1 MLKMTIDEREVQV
14 PEGATVL
21 EAAEELGI
29 EIPTLCHFKD
39 LTPYGACRVCTVEI
53 STGNGY
59 RLQSSCSYPAQEGLH
74 VRTDTERVKEGL
86 KLMVELLLARCP
98 EVKVIKELAKRVG
111 VKEARFRLKNEDC
124 ILCGLC
130 VVVCNE
136 AVGAGAIGF
145 SERGI
150 TRKVGTPFG
159 VESDA
164 CIGCGACTYVCP
176 TGAIQ
181 MEAEARARFRQ
192 LPGPLRLCRYARM
205 GLIAQKVCP
214 NSYEC
219 FRCEVDQR
227 MEDTFGTHPA
237 LAIRPAGT
245 KQAEKIGEFT
255 LRPDVL
261 YHPGHVWVRPLN
273 GKVMLG
279 LDDFAQRL
287 VCKVEDISLPSA
299 GKLVNRG
306 DVAWELLCGE
316 NKHAK
321 MLFPFGGRIADVNP
335 DVMNDPSLVRK
346 DPYSRGWVFIM
357 SPGEDDYQAS
367 LLSRHKAR
375 EWLTSEAERLHEM
388 MGGKAGLIIT
398 DGGYLLEDLPS
409 KLSDEEWDNLVGE
422 FFLRQA

>member
-1 MLKMTIDEREVQV
+1 MISLTIDGKEVQV

-21 EAAEELGI
+21 DAAEKLGI
-29 EIPTLCHFKD
+29 EIPTLCHFKG

-59 RLQSSCSYPAQEGLH
+59 RLQSSCSYPVQEGLR
-74 VRTDTERVKEGL
+74 VRTDTKRVKEGRRL
-86 KLMVELLLARCP
+86 IVELLLARCP
-98 EVKVIKELAKRVG
+98 EVKAIRELAEKVG
-111 VKEARFRLKNEDC
+111 VKETRFRLKNEDC

-136 AVGAGAIGF
+136 VVGAGALGF

-150 TRKVGTPFG
+150 TRKVGTPYDE
-159 VESDA
+159 ESDV

-181 MEAEARARFRQ
+181 MEQQARERFRR
-192 LPGPLRLCRYARM
+192 LSGPERLCRYARM
-205 GLIAQKVCP
+205 GMFAHKICP
-214 NSYEC
+214 NSFEC

-237 LAIRPAGT
+237 LAIRPAGA
-245 KQAEKIGEFT
+245 KQAEKIQEFT

-261 YHPGHVWVRPLN
+261 YHPGHVWARPLN

-279 LDDFAQRL
+279 LDDFAQQL
-287 VCKVEDISLPSA
+287 VGNVKDISLLPA
-299 GKLVNRG
+299 GKSVNPG
-306 DVAWELLCGE
+306 DMAWELTCGE
-316 NKHAK
+316 DKQAK

-346 DPYSRGWVFIM
+346 DSYSRGWIYLM
-357 SPGEDDYQAS
+357 APGEDDYQAD
-367 LLSRHKAR
+367 LLSRYNAK
-375 EWLTSEAERLHEM
+375 EWLISEANRLHEM
-388 MGGKAGLIIT
+388 MEGKAGLIIT
-398 DGGYLLEDLPS
+398 DGGHLLEDLPD
-409 KLSDEEWDNLVGE
+409 KLSEQEWNNLVGE
-422 FFLRQA
+422 FFLRHI

>member
-1 MLKMTIDEREVQV
+1 MIEMTIDEREVQV

-21 EAAEELGI
+21 EAAEKLGI
-29 EIPTLCHFKD
+29 EIPTLCHFKG
-39 LTPYGACRVCTVEI
+39 LSPYGACRVCTVEI

-59 RLQSSCSYPAQEGLH
+59 RLQSSCSYPVQEGLR
-74 VRTDTERVKEGL
+74 VRTDTERIKEGR
-86 KLMVELLLARCP
+86 KLIVELLMARCP
-98 EVKVIKELAKRVG
+98 EVKAIKDLAKKVRVR
-111 VKEARFRLKNEDC
+111 ETRFRLKNEDC

-130 VVVCNE
+130 VVACNE
-136 AVGAGAIGF
+136 VVGAGALGF

-150 TRKVGTPFG
+150 TRKVGTPYDE
-159 VESDA
+159 ESDV
-164 CIGCGACTYVCP
+164 CIACGACTYVCP

-181 MEAEARARFRQ
+181 MEAKTRERFRQ

-205 GLIAQKVCP
+205 GLVAHKVCP
-214 NSYEC
+214 NRYEC

-237 LAIRPAGT
+237 IAIRPAGA
-245 KQAEKIGEFT
+245 KQAERIGEFI

-287 VCKVEDISLPSA
+287 VCNVEDISISPA
-299 GKLVNRG
+299 GKTVNRG

-316 NKHAK
+316 DRHAK

-346 DPYSRGWVFIM
+346 DSYSRGWIYM
-357 SPGEDDYQAS
+357 MAPGEEDYQVS
-367 LLSRHKAR
+367 LLSRYKAK
-375 EWLTSEAERLHEM
+375 EWLNSETNRLHKM
-388 MGGKAGLIIT
+388 MEGRAGLIIT
-398 DGGYLLEDLPS
+398 DGGYLLKDLPKS
-409 KLSDEEWDNLVGE
+409 LSNEEWNGRVGE
-422 FFLRQA
+422 FFLKQA